1 MRSVKLLRPGCLE
14 LRETSEM
21 MEVTPSTV
29 KVKVNACGVCGSDL
43 ALYNGTRDLANEHY
57 FGHEF
62 SGVILDIGN
71 DSNGIRKGMRVATDL
86 VKGCG
91 RCWFCRNGLPNYCKS
106 MNDALLPGGFT
117 EETLVTSTEAYS
129 LLSPIPDELDDI
141 TASLM
146 EPLNC
151 AYHVAMKAEIK
162 PGDNV
167 LLFGLGAIGFY
178 AGLILKSMGAGKV
191 IGANRTGKRLERT
204 RETKLLDLINTSD
217 PDWLD
222 QVKEMTGP
230 EGPDV
235 VVEATGA
242 PALLKDAMAAVRV
255 GGRIVVGSVYHGSV
269 DGFEALPIM
278 RKELTIVGAKGPAP
292 LLKSD
297 GTSAV
302 VEKALQLKE
311 QLNKTVSVYEY
322 KDALQA
328 FADARSGAAIKAVI
342 TF

>member
-1 MRSVKLLRPGCLE
+1 MRSVKLLQPGQLE
-14 LRETSEM
+14 LKEINEV
-21 MEVTPSTV
+21 MEVTPTTV
-29 KVKVNACGVCGSDL
+29 KVKVKACGICGSDL
-43 ALYNGTRDLANEHY
+43 ALYNGKRDLTGEHY

-62 SGVILDIGN
+62 SGVILDVGN
-71 DSNGIRKGMRVATDL
+71 NSNGMKKGMRVATDL

-91 RCWFCRNGLPNYCKS
+91 RCWFCRNGLQNYCKS

-117 EETLVTSTEAYS
+117 EETLVTSTDAYS
-129 LLSPIPDELDDI
+129 LLSPIPNELDDI

-151 AYHVAMKAEIK
+151 AYHVAMKADIK

-167 LLFGLGAIGFY
+167 LLFGLGAIGLY
-178 AGLILKSMGAGKV
+178 AGLILKSIGAGKV
-191 IGANRTGKRLERT
+191 IGANRAGKRLERT
-204 RETKLLDLINTSD
+204 RETKLMDLVNTSE

-255 GGRIVVGSVYHGSV
+255 GGKIVVGSVYHGSV
-269 DGFEALPIM
+269 DGFEPLPIM
-278 RKELTIVGAKGPAP
+278 RKELTIVGSKGPAP

-297 GTSAV
+297 GSSAV
-302 VEKALQLKE
+302 VEKALQLKD

-328 FADARSGAAIKAVI
+328 FADARSGAAIKAVV